1 MMWLGAYGATSLRP
15 NMLVSTHTSGFAIK
29 YTDLSG
35 SIILQRLAVGVSR
48 SEIANGDW
56 VMITITKGGNTGA
69 DLKLYI
75 NGSLATTT
83 NVFPAGTLSNSGTGN
98 DFYFGTANQ
107 NGAPYASGYT
117 GQFDEVSFFNTEL
130 STDDITY
137 LYNLGNPTSNQQYD
151 YPSSIDNTIWS
162 NFVNSTSK
170 TLLNT
175 EPVIDVVNITSTSLL
190 SNNTLEGFCNAT
202 DYDGNSTTFEY
213 DWYNDGVS
221 LSINNI
227 NLTPENFIKGDD
239 VMFSCRATDGVN
251 FSIWKNSTAVTIF
264 NNLQVLSGFNMIDIS
279 ADTNYYFSE
288 YIDYFRI
295 DVTDL
300 DEENIN
306 TYITVK
312 NPDGDTILDN
322 ITMVNVTGD
331 TKGYQTDLELTAVG
345 NWTIDIVSSD
355 DFGVIL
361 SYNTTFEVKLLIV

>member
-1 MMWLGAYGATSLRP
+1 
-15 NMLVSTHTSGFAIK
+15 
-29 YTDLSG
+29 
-35 SIILQRLAVGVSR
+35 
-48 SEIANGDW
+48 
-56 VMITITKGGNTGA
+56 
-69 DLKLYI
+69 
-75 NGSLATTT
+75 
-83 NVFPAGTLSNSGTGN
+83 
-98 DFYFGTANQ
+98 
-107 NGAPYASGYT
+107 
-117 GQFDEVSFFNTEL
+117 
-130 STDDITY
+130 
-137 LYNLGNPTSNQQYD
+137 
-151 YPSSIDNTIWS
+151 
-162 NFVNSTSK
+162 
-170 TLLNT
+170 
-175 EPVIDVVNITSTSLL
+175 
-190 SNNTLEGFCNAT
+190 
-202 DYDGNSTTFEY
+202 
-213 DWYNDGVS
+213 
-221 LSINNI
+221 
-227 NLTPENFIKGDD
+227 
-239 VMFSCRATDGVN
+239 MFSCRATDGVN